1 VPARP
6 SWKSGGRARVAPYA
20 SPPWPSRNRTSC
32 NAGWRRRRGGR
43 RPVYGRVRCA
53 LPSGGGEGGD
63 GLLRGT
69 LPADGVRARRARL
82 AGLRVLRRPGEPWC
96 QRARP
101 RDGGETARRV
111 AAKTTPDKASS
122 RCDMVGRASGGCIT
136 APVRADDRR
145 ILPEAPDRAVDSE
158 ERLPDDLRNGED
170 ARWAGLLPPVE
181 QHSEAPD

>member
-1 VPARP
+1 MAAAGEADGDRCTEGFAALCPAAAE
-6 SWKSGGRARVAPYA
+6 KGVTVCYGGRSRQTAFALAERV
-20 SPPWPSRNRTSC
+20 SPAFGCYVDLANP
-32 NAGWRRRRGGR
+32 GG
-43 RPVYGRVRCA
+43 
-53 LPSGGGEGGD
+53 
-63 GLLRGT
+63 
-69 LPADGVRARRARL
+69 
-82 AGLRVLRRPGEPWC
+82 

-101 RDGGETARRV
+101 RDGAETARRV